1 MTNDK
6 ELLQQQIDE
15 QKALLSNSNDLKVQK
30 KAISQLQ
37 KLERRL
43 AVLKEGKDPSN
54 NNGRLGG
61 LALGLALA
69 PFTGG
74 SSLVIAGLHV
84 AASVIGEEYV
94 LGTDTYTTP
103 KEKVSPEDTAKAEEI
118 ARLKAQL
125 AELENN

>member
-6 ELLQQQIDE
+6 ALLQQMIDE
-15 QKALLSNSNDLKVQK
+15 QKSILANSKDLKAQK
-30 KAISQLQ
+30 KAINKIQ

-43 AVLKEGKDPSN
+43 GVLEEGKDPSN

-84 AASVIGEEYV
+84 AASVVGEEV
-94 LGTDTYTTP
+94 LGTDTYVRP
-103 KEKVSPEDTAKAEEI
+103 EKQESTEDTAKAEEI